1 MPMHSLLRIYSL
13 ICMVFAGRVNM
24 VMESPY
30 QPVRQTIFYLRPSF
44 DNMVVRINHSLSTH
58 DALSKI
64 AAIFKKYSPSVPF
77 TYKFVDEDYETKF
90 NDEERVGK
98 LASVFAILAI
108 LISCFGLF
116 GMASFMAEQR
126 IKEIGVRKVLGASVF
141 NLWGLLSKEFV
152 MMVLINQFILV
163 DLCRC
168 RSWRFADHIGHG

>member
-1 MPMHSLLRIYSL
+1 MYCPYQDLYMPMHSLLRIYSL

-98 LASVFAILAI
+98 LASVFAVLAI

-141 NLWGLLSKEFV
+141 NLW
-152 MMVLINQFILV
+152 
-163 DLCRC
+163 
-168 RSWRFADHIGHG
+168 

>member
-1 MPMHSLLRIYSL
+1 MYCPYQDLYMPMHSLLRIYSL

-44 DNMVVRINHSLSTH
+44 DNMVVRIN

-64 AAIFKKYSPSVPF
+64 AAIFKKYSPSVPL

-98 LASVFAILAI
+98 LASVFAILA
-108 LISCFGLF
+108 
-116 GMASFMAEQR
+116 
-126 IKEIGVRKVLGASVF
+126 
-141 NLWGLLSKEFV
+141 
-152 MMVLINQFILV
+152 
-163 DLCRC
+163 
-168 RSWRFADHIGHG
+168 